1 MTLEYAVARRVLTL
15 TWTSFAIGATA
26 GAVTTLSRYV
36 RREIRH
42 RRYPA
47 WEDCHCAFKSQDSI
61 FQVLYSRHEQRGE
74 TVFAEEWGLTLSHPP
89 QWLRRLLHHGSQVCA
104 TLNPGDNYVERVSLS
119 PQEASKLASLLFAA
133 TKSPPDSSGSEDAAR
148 ETGPHIVWRREV
160 LYSPRHFFDKCMRH
174 LYPAHIP
181 EERVA
186 TAEPLAALWD
196 PRSNLPL
203 PNEGELLEIPD
214 GTRIDCIGWTP
225 TQISYCTA
233 RMRG

>member
-15 TWTSFAIGATA
+15 TWTSFALGATA
-26 GAVTTLSRYV
+26 GAITTLSRYV
-36 RREIRH
+36 SREIR
-42 RRYPA
+42 RRHYPA
-47 WEDCHCAFKSQDSI
+47 WEECHCAFKSQDSI

-89 QWLRRLLHHGSQVCA
+89 QWLRRFLHHSSQVCA
-104 TLNPGDNYVERVSLS
+104 TLNPGDTYVERVSLS

-133 TKSPPDSSGSEDAAR
+133 NSSEDALP
-148 ETGPHIVWRREV
+148 ETSSHIIWRREI
-160 LYSPRHFFDKCMRH
+160 LYSPRHLLDKCMRH

-203 PNEGELLEIPD
+203 PNEGELLETPE

-225 TQISYCTA
+225 AQISYCTA
-233 RMRG
+233 RIKG

>member
-15 TWTSFAIGATA
+15 TWTSFALGATA

-36 RREIRH
+36 RREIH
-42 RRYPA
+42 RRHYPA

-61 FQVLYSRHEQRGE
+61 FQVLLSRHEQRGE

-133 TKSPPDSSGSEDAAR
+133 TTSEDAAR

-160 LYSPRHFFDKCMRH
+160 LYSPRHFFDKCMRR
-174 LYPAHIP
+174 LYPTYIP
-181 EERVA
+181 QERVS
-186 TAEPLAALWD
+186 TAQPLPALWD
-196 PRSNLPL
+196 PNSNLPL
-203 PNEGELLEIPD
+203 PTEGELLDTPL

-225 TQISYCTA
+225 SQISYCTV
-233 RMRG
+233 RTNEGK

>member
-1 MTLEYAVARRVLTL
+1 MTMGNDVARRVLTL

-26 GAVTTLSRYV
+26 GAITTLSRHV

-42 RRYPA
+42 RRYPT
-47 WEDCHCAFKSQDSI
+47 WEDCHCAFKSQDNI
-61 FQVLYSRHEQRGE
+61 FQVLFSRHEQRGE

-104 TLNPGDNYVERVSLS
+104 TLNPNGNYVERVSLN

-133 TKSPPDSSGSEDAAR
+133 ASNEDAAR

-160 LYSPRHFFDKCMRH
+160 LYSPRHFFDKSMRH

-186 TAEPLAALWD
+186 SAEPLAALWD

-233 RMRG
+233 RIQGQ